1 MSRRRS
7 SPTWTVLAALLLGA
21 CTPGPSAQEPRALAS
36 SETPGATAV
45 PDEVMVCL
53 PAAVRQSAET
63 LAETARAEHEGA
75 TYVVVEWT
83 DAAGDADLRFPAVL
97 RLDGD
102 GCESLL
108 PTGTDRTV
116 DDVVPTGVAGTLS
129 ERRLDWRINRAG
141 GPEAFADTLRDRSG
155 GRLVECA
162 GPPDGWTDCLA
173 PVLAERLRQRG
184 VAVARP

>member
-21 CTPGPSAQEPRALAS
+21 CTPGPSAQEPRAPASPEASALSDALA
-36 SETPGATAV
+36 A
-45 PDEVMVCL
+45 CL
-53 PAAVRQSAET
+53 PAAVRQSAEA
-63 LAETARAEHEGA
+63 LAETARAKHEGA

-83 DAAGDADLRFPAVL
+83 AEAGDADLRFPAVL

-162 GPPDGWTDCLA
+162 GPPDGWTDCLS

-184 VAVARP
+184 VSVARP